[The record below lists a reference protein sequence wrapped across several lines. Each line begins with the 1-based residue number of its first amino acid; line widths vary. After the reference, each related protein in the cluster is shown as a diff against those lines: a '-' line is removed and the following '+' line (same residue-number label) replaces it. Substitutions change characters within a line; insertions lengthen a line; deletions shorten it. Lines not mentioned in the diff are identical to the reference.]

1 MEKKTKHFFCS
12 FFSFHFVCCWFAF
25 FLYSFFASILL
36 FIAMEL
42 RERDTTAHVKNNL
55 WELRIYCLYFFSS
68 VSFFVGLSVFVMHM
82 LLLHTDFSNCAC
94 FENII
99 CRRIIFRG
107 SKKRA
112 VFSVVHIQFQR
123 MLLEASFLQTSLKKP
138 YDLLESKMSS

>member
-1 MEKKTKHFFCS
+1 MEKKTKHFFVLF

-25 FLYSFFASILL
+25 FYIPFSQAFYYLLPWSCANAIRPRMSRIIYGSSEYTVCIFFL
-36 FIAMEL
+36 
-42 RERDTTAHVKNNL
+42 
-55 WELRIYCLYFFSS
+55 S

-107 SKKRA
+107 SKKER
-112 VFSVVHIQFQR
+112 F
-123 MLLEASFLQTSLKKP
+123 FLVSTFNFK
-138 YDLLESKMSS
+138 ECCC